1 MELIIT
7 VLSCGWGMRDKAGGW
22 GPEERGQRV
31 QPRGSNPHKT
41 LCSATSNCE
50 HVVPEFS
57 HYAEIWPWCY
67 VTKLRKNCFFTIMSA
82 GDGNCVGVGHE
93 VEGLHTIDV

>member
-1 MELIIT
+1 M
-7 VLSCGWGMRDKAGGW
+7 GG
-22 GPEERGQRV
+22 GRRREVSGFNPGDQTAIKHCV
-31 QPRGSNPHKT
+31 QPF
-41 LCSATSNCE
+41 TSNCE